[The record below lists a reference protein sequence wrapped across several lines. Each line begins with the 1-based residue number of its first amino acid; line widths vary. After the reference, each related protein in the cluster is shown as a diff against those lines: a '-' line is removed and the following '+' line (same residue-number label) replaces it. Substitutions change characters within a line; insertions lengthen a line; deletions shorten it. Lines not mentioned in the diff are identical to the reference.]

1 MFRSL
6 ERQRRED
13 WFLRLHVIVE
23 GTRNR
28 SLARK
33 LKKAFPSIS
42 PVSDLFW
49 ICSGSVL
56 DLFYIHSNIYSTSA
70 PYLFWIEGPPRTSGE
85 WRHRYFYL
93 TIVQSSRFNV
103 SAGKVVY
110 ELSRLKLLTTDERI
124 DRLLLPLL
132 RVYPRVCVT
141 GSKFDSS
148 FGGFVR
154 FF

>member
-6 ERQRRED
+6 GRQRGED
-13 WFLRLHVIVE
+13 WFLRLHVIIE

-28 SLARK
+28 SLTRK
-33 LKKAFPSIS
+33 LKKAFPWIS

-49 ICSGSVL
+49 ICFGSVL
-56 DLFYIHSNIYSTSA
+56 HPFHIYSTSV

-93 TIVQSSRFNV
+93 AIVQSSRFNV

-110 ELSRLKLLTTDERI
+110 ELPRLKLLTTDERI

-132 RVYPRVCVT
+132 RVDPRAWVSD
-141 GSKFDSS
+141 SKFDSS
-148 FGGFVR
+148 FGSFVR
-154 FF
+154 FCNRS